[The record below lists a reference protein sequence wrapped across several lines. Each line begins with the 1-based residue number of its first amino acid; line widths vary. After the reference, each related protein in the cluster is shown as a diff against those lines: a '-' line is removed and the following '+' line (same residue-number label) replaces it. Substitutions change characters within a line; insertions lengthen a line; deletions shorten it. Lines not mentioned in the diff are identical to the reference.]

1 MAILRAP
8 LRLKHRH
15 FPRAEAGHPSFPVA
29 PCRGDCTDESAEDQ
43 SSHRRAVSR
52 SENRGE
58 SCERD
63 RCESRGL
70 FAIPGRPAGNGQ
82 LRKADRHPRLATGRG
97 AEIVMWEVMFWPIV
111 ACVLLPWLLVYL
123 GLHVVQRGIIFID
136 IAMAQM
142 ASLGICLAVLF
153 HLDLQGW
160 ATFGIALGFTLIGAG
175 IFSLTGKRSSQIPQ
189 EAVIGISYVVAAAA
203 AVLLL
208 SRAAEGD
215 EEIKNM
221 LVGNILLV
229 SFDRDAAYQKGLRV
243 RWWDFL
249 FYAAFGLVVTSFVR
263 IAGVLLVF
271 SYLIVPAVCGINLAK
286 RISHRLLIGWVIAWI
301 GGIGGLFLS
310 FWWDLPSGAA
320 IVCTFGALLVVVSTY
335 ALIRSRSRVVRQM

>member
-1 MAILRAP
+1 
-8 LRLKHRH
+8 
-15 FPRAEAGHPSFPVA
+15 
-29 PCRGDCTDESAEDQ
+29 
-43 SSHRRAVSR
+43 
-52 SENRGE
+52 
-58 SCERD
+58 
-63 RCESRGL
+63 
-70 FAIPGRPAGNGQ
+70 
-82 LRKADRHPRLATGRG
+82 
-97 AEIVMWEVMFWPIV
+97 MWEVMFWPIV

-142 ASLGICLAVLF
+142 ASLGICLAVLL
-153 HLDLQGW
+153 HIELESW
-160 ATFGIALGFTLIGAG
+160 TTFGIALGFTLAGAG
-175 IFSLTGKRSSQIPQ
+175 VFSVTGKRTSQIPQ
-189 EAVIGISYVVAAAA
+189 EAVIGISYVVAAAG

-229 SFDRDAAYQKGLRV
+229 TPREVWERFALFLAVGLLHFILRKNFLLVSFNRDAAYVKGLRV

-271 SYLIVPAVCGINLAK
+271 SYLIVPAVCGINLAA
-286 RISHRLLIGWVIAWI
+286 RISHRLLIGWMIAWL
-301 GGIGGLFLS
+301 GGIAGLFLS

-320 IVCTFGALLVVVSTY
+320 IVCTFGALLILVSLLAFCRNRFQRLDDTP
-335 ALIRSRSRVVRQM
+335 